1 MDTDF
6 RVSQSNKTNAAKK
19 VMAIMKVKSHTMR
32 FSKVSDDYDLMPI
45 IVATQERH
53 ETTMRGAETRSLT
66 RPISAV
72 ISLAGAI
79 KPPGMQPFKGKI
91 KSSLKDC
98 SDKGPVPPPET
109 SSSSPNKG
117 KHASNKSSFKRA
129 LPK

>member
-1 MDTDF
+1 MSNVQEKAKTYKTQMDTHF
-6 RVSQSNKTNAAKK
+6 RVSQSNETNAAKK

-91 KSSLKDC
+91 KSSL
-98 SDKGPVPPPET
+98 
-109 SSSSPNKG
+109 
-117 KHASNKSSFKRA
+117 
-129 LPK
+129 